1 MKTYII
7 DNVMLFE
14 NKEYEFIVTD
24 EFKENPILEI
34 NTPYHCKYFIS
45 LMTGNIFGKTGPNF
59 QLVEDEMRAINQYM
73 RQIDNHNEEFSMW
86 FSYIS
91 EYIQDEFTDD
101 EYKNLLSY
109 MRLYKSQLLIPN
121 FTSTENKILDY
132 KSWINSLKEISKGGK

>member
-34 NTPYHCKYFIS
+34 NTPYHSKYFIS
-45 LMTGNIFGKTGPNF
+45 LMTGNY
-59 QLVEDEMRAINQYM
+59 LWEVEDEMRAINQYM
-73 RQIDNHNEEFSMW
+73 RQVDNHNEEFSTW

-132 KSWINSLKEISKGGK
+132 KSWINSLKEISN